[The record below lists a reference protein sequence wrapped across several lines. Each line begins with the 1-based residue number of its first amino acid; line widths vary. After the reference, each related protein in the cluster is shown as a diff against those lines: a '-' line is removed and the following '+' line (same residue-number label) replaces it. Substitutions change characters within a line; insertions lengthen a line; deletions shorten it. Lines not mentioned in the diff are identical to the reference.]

1 MKSLY
6 IFLFVLLTTITGVAQ
21 QRFVPGLKLGFSTTQ
36 VHGDTYT
43 GFHKFGVVGGA
54 TLTTNFNKTWTAQF
68 EIIYIQKGSKQV
80 YNSGTVDTG
89 FFYYLGLNYLEVP
102 LFVQYHYKKIIFE
115 VGPSFGYLINESEY
129 YNEQDLTGIHPFKKT
144 EIGVGGGISYM
155 LLKKLGVNVRYS
167 NSILSIRDFV
177 SSGIYAQN
185 DGQRNNVI
193 TFSLT
198 YQFRKDEPK

>member
-6 IFLFVLLTTITGVAQ
+6 LFLFVLLIASSGMAQ
-21 QRFVPGLKLGFSTTQ
+21 QRFVPGLKLGLSTTQ

-144 EIGVGGGISYM
+144 EIGVSGGISYM

-177 SSGIYAQN
+177 ANSTYAQN

-198 YQFRKDEPK
+198 YQFRKDEP